1 VELAADP
8 SPIKR
13 LWQLAWAEFHLR
25 QARNLRTP
33 LAPLPKQ
40 SAFQVCINATIAPKR
55 NEFERSLCVLA

>member
-13 LWQLAWAEFHLR
+13 SRQLAWAEFHLR

-40 SAFQVCINATIAPKR
+40 SAFQVSVNVTIAPKR
-55 NEFERSLCVLA
+55 IEFERTPCVLA